1 MSYQHV
7 LDLGVFDLD
16 WIGLDLAF
24 CLFVCMVDFLDR
36 GSSRSSSSWNHQVVE
51 GELELLLLE
60 EWAQFLD
67 WGIISRTSWVISK
80 QLTNWTTSPG
90 SISEHLLFSIFRLR
104 MINLIWIAKFPFCWH
119 VGFLL
124 QVIPRVCPGTCM
136 RQSIIKQFIFFR
148 RQFHRKTKSSK

>member
-67 WGIISRTSWVISK
+67 WGIISRTS
-80 QLTNWTTSPG
+80 
-90 SISEHLLFSIFRLR
+90 
-104 MINLIWIAKFPFCWH
+104 
-119 VGFLL
+119 
-124 QVIPRVCPGTCM
+124 
-136 RQSIIKQFIFFR
+136 
-148 RQFHRKTKSSK
+148 